1 MRVRNRAMAA
11 SEVTSEA
18 KPEETKAEVVP
29 EGKAKIYVGKGRY
42 IVDDPAKYPNRTTL
56 TGGFAGGEVGLKQFV
71 SELDEGDKKYKKEE
85 KASNSKASPTNK
97 SKNSLYVGKGRYLP
111 YDPANNEAVIIKTT
125 GRDSNLTGG
134 FSGGEAGLRRFVET
148 GEVPFAPEG
157 SRRKQQSPLIV
168 AGIISASA
176 VTGGLLLNDAGD
188 IGERFISGSTGAS
201 PAALAGLD
209 ENTKLLLETAV
220 LLVGV
225 VATVVGGRAVVG
237 NLTNNLKEG
246 ATRLAVLAMFWVAV
260 FIAARFILDS

>member
-1 MRVRNRAMAA
+1 MFD
-11 SEVTSEA
+11 SS
-18 KPEETKAEVVP
+18 
-29 EGKAKIYVGKGRY
+29 
-42 IVDDPAKYPNRTTL
+42 PAPPSPYYYL
-56 TGGFAGGEVGLKQFV
+56 QVGLKQFV
-71 SELDEGDKKYKKEE
+71 SELDENAKYYKKAE
-85 KASNSKASPTNK
+85 KPSASKASPQNK
-97 SKNSLYVGKGRYLP
+97 GKNAVYVGKGRYLP
-111 YDPANNEAVIIKTT
+111 YDPANNEAIVMKSSA
-125 GRDSNLTGG
+125 RDSNLTGG
-134 FSGGEAGLRRFVET
+134 FAGGEAGLRKFVET

-157 SRRKQQSPLIV
+157 SKKRQQSPLIV

-188 IGERFISGSTGAS
+188 IGERVISGSTGAS

-225 VATVVGGRAVVG
+225 VATVVGGRTLVG

-246 ATRLAVLAMFWVAV
+246 ATRLATLAVFWVAV

>member
-1 MRVRNRAMAA
+1 L
-11 SEVTSEA
+11 SLTHPLPTS
-18 KPEETKAEVVP
+18 
-29 EGKAKIYVGKGRY
+29 IQ
-42 IVDDPAKYPNRTTL
+42 I
-56 TGGFAGGEVGLKQFV
+56 GLKQFV
-71 SELDEGDKKYKKEE
+71 SELDEKDKKYKKKVELPDT
-85 KASNSKASPTNK
+85 KASPSNK

-111 YDPANNEAVIIKTT
+111 YDPANNEAEVMKTT
-125 GRDSNLTGG
+125 GRDSSLTGG
-134 FSGGEAGLRRFVET
+134 FSGGETGLRQFVET

-157 SRRKQQSPLIV
+157 SKKKQQSPLSM

-188 IGERFISGSTGAS
+188 IGERILSGTGTS
-201 PAALAGLD
+201 RAALAGLD

-225 VATVVGGRAVVG
+225 VATVVGGRALVG

-246 ATRLAVLAMFWVAV
+246 ATRVAVLAMFWVAV